1 MRENG
6 TDSIIINYLTSGCL
20 GTVNQRKGLALNPK
34 IFDESQVPSFPN
46 WKTWHAEER
55 IQMLWCIM
63 LCEWYWISI
72 IKCTAKGWRLLW
84 RMPLLQITTL
94 LASHL
99 RIKPA
104 VLIETGTQNAVSAGF
119 ATIADSTSGKKW
131 GLTYVA
137 GSMRIHK
144 IEVKYHN
151 LVGFPVSTLIL
162 LLHAIL
168 QYPNPIKQELQWWV
182 EFQAATD
189 ETHWTCR
196 SNWAADPTSIKT
208 ATMSTQQRVT

>member
-1 MRENG
+1 
-6 TDSIIINYLTSGCL
+6 
-20 GTVNQRKGLALNPK
+20 
-34 IFDESQVPSFPN
+34 
-46 WKTWHAEER
+46 
-55 IQMLWCIM
+55 MLWCVM

-72 IKCTAKGWRLLW
+72 MKCTAKGWRLLW

-94 LASHL
+94 LTSHL
-99 RIKPA
+99 HIKPA

-137 GSMRIHK
+137 GIMRIHK

-162 LLHAIL
+162 LLHAII
-168 QYPNPIKQELQWWV
+168 QYPNPIKQELQWSV

-196 SNWAADPTSIKT
+196 SEQLGCRSNQHQNCNYVNPTKSHMDHGTGFHTVAFLESHHFCVENMMLYTPK
-208 ATMSTQQRVT
+208 